1 MNYIEMAQEIAKE
14 YGIDPD
20 IFARQIQMESRFD
33 PDAVSDKGAAGI
45 AQIMPDTAKKPGFG
59 IAAISLEDRFDP
71 ETGLRFGAQYM
82 RAMLDKYDGDY
93 PRALAAYNRGPG
105 KIPLTGKAE
114 FNEESYD
121 YVGNIM
127 DPIAAMNLFNV
138 GDYPVGVNVRDDV
151 QSLEPTIME
160 ILEEQDASSQLTS
173 LLRAYTMLEPEVSEP
188 KSLPTLGSRE
198 EINPLRRVGIGSIF
212 E

>member
-127 DPIAAMNLFNV
+127 DPTAAMNLFNV

-160 ILEEQDASSQLTS
+160 LLEEQDASSQLTS

>member
-127 DPIAAMNLFNV
+127 DPTAAMNLFNV

>member
-105 KIPLTGKAE
+105 KIPLIGKAE

-127 DPIAAMNLFNV
+127 DPTAAMNLFNV

-188 KSLPTLGSRE
+188 KSLPPLGSRE

>member
-160 ILEEQDASSQLTS
+160 LLEEQDASSQLTS

>member
-1 MNYIEMAQEIAKE
+1 MNYLEMAQDIAKE

-20 IFARQIQMESRFD
+20 IFTRQIQMESRFD

-82 RAMLDKYDGDY
+82 KAMLDKYDGDY
-93 PRALAAYNRGPG
+93 ARALAAYNRGPG

-127 DPIAAMNLFNV
+127 DPTAAMNLFNV

-160 ILEEQDASSQLTS
+160 LLEEQDASSQLTS
-173 LLRAYTMLEPEVSEP
+173 LLRAYTMLEPEVPEP